1 MFCGAVSCYVSCEL
15 CSMSRE
21 LCSVSCG
28 AVFRGNL
35 NAFSN
40 SIRTPGSRDALRVSR
55 VRLTKQLP
63 GMMGGGGKEWSM
75 LEREVC

>member
-1 MFCGAVSCYVSCEL
+1 
-15 CSMSRE
+15 MSRE

-40 SIRTPGSRDALRVSR
+40 SIRTPGSRDALSRVSR
-55 VRLTKQLP
+55 VRLTKQPP
-63 GMMGGGGKEWSM
+63 GMMGEGGKEWSM